1 LKAVRVAAFLFSPF
15 VTGNAGGKGE
25 RCRFFVLSFPQQTP
39 FMSLV
44 EALII
49 AFVEGLTEFI
59 PISSTAHM
67 IFASTAMGIQEDE
80 FVKMFQ
86 VSIQF
91 GAILAVVVL
100 YWRKFFDFKNPSFY
114 FKLALAVLPALVLGY
129 LLNDKIE
136 ELLSSPLPIAIV
148 MIAGGVILL
157 FVDRL
162 FRNPQVT
169 DESKISIPK
178 AIIIGFWQ
186 CLAMMPGVS
195 RSAASI
201 IGGMQQKL
209 SRGAAAEFS
218 FFLAVPTMLAVTVYS
233 IFLKDWGI
241 AGDTHKGYELITQ
254 NRETMIAFLLG
265 NVTAFIVALLA
276 IRFFIGFLKKY
287 GFRVWGIYR
296 IIAGLILLVLLLT
309 KTIG

>member
-1 LKAVRVAAFLFSPF
+1 MKAVRVAAFLFSPF

-114 FKLALAVLPALVLGY
+114 FKLALAVLPGSGVG
-129 LLNDKIE
+129 
-136 ELLSSPLPIAIV
+136 LPAQ
-148 MIAGGVILL
+148 
-157 FVDRL
+157 R
-162 FRNPQVT
+162 
-169 DESKISIPK
+169 
-178 AIIIGFWQ
+178 
-186 CLAMMPGVS
+186 
-195 RSAASI
+195 
-201 IGGMQQKL
+201 
-209 SRGAAAEFS
+209 
-218 FFLAVPTMLAVTVYS
+218 
-233 IFLKDWGI
+233 
-241 AGDTHKGYELITQ
+241 Q
-254 NRETMIAFLLG
+254 NRRIAFEPTAYRYRNDCRRG
-265 NVTAFIVALLA
+265 NPVVCRPAVS
-276 IRFFIGFLKKY
+276 
-287 GFRVWGIYR
+287 
-296 IIAGLILLVLLLT
+296 
-309 KTIG
+309 